1 MHIVVLAAVVLSS
14 SSPSTTLGP
23 ETALL
28 SCAAAFEAASAS
40 DELIRLHDEIPLRFE
55 KALNRGDFDCPVRPL
70 PPQLTSLQDHLS
82 ARGFDQARIDII
94 LPGLREVSLVLK

>member
-1 MHIVVLAAVVLSS
+1 MAILVIVVGGSLKSTRSVL
-14 SSPSTTLGP
+14 
-23 ETALL
+23 
-28 SCAAAFEAASAS
+28 
-40 DELIRLHDEIPLRFE
+40 PLRFE

-94 LPGLREVSLVLK
+94 LPGLREVSWVLK

>member
-1 MHIVVLAAVVLSS
+1 MQAIAFCCDPAA
-14 SSPSTTLGP
+14 PHAT
-23 ETALL
+23 
-28 SCAAAFEAASAS
+28 
-40 DELIRLHDEIPLRFE
+40 LRFE